1 MDNTK
6 YKTAPIPIPK
16 TKFLITI
23 IYICLFATGC
33 VNSAKQQSKHLH
45 QTELR
50 AQNGDLEAQLELA
63 NFYLDRNDSADQTNA
78 LVWFQTAAD
87 NGSAEGAYQAYKIL
101 LTVKPEQ
108 YSKATE
114 RLEQAAA
121 MDHPQAQLT
130 LADSL
135 MEASPADNE
144 VATKAFDLYQRAAT
158 QGLTEAQSKLA
169 TMLFAGNG
177 TERNLSASSQWFK
190 RAATQGD
197 SRAQLL
203 LGDFYLLGLG
213 VSENLDSAIDW
224 YEKSALQ
231 GDPDAQSKLGDLY
244 SYDQFNAIYD
254 PETAA
259 DWYQQAASNGVTH
272 AQARLG
278 KMYEDGTGVSQNIE
292 SATRWYRQA
301 ADRGS
306 PMAQCQLGSFY
317 HRGIGVTQ
325 DRSQAEYWFD
335 LAASQIPA
343 GVTPIL
349 GFIYYDCTQF
359 DNQTVTLSPDLSNLL
374 GPNSK
379 NQEP

>member
-1 MDNTK
+1 MNK
-6 YKTAPIPIPK
+6 IEYESSPNPILMA
-16 TKFLITI
+16 KFLITI
-23 IYICLFATGC
+23 VYIFLLATGC
-33 VNSAKQQSKHLH
+33 VNSAKHQSAHLQQT
-45 QTELR
+45 QLR
-50 AQNGDLEAQLELA
+50 AQNGELEAQLELA
-63 NFYLDRNDSADQTNA
+63 KYYLNRNESTDQASA
-78 LVWFQTAAD
+78 LSWFQTAAD
-87 NGSAEGAYQAYKIL
+87 NGSAEGAYQAYKLL
-101 LTVKPEQ
+101 LTIKPEQ
-108 YSKATE
+108 YSEATE
-114 RLEQAAA
+114 LLEQAAA
-121 MDHPQAQLT
+121 MDHPQAQLI

-144 VATKAFDLYQRAAT
+144 AATKAFDLYQRAAT
-158 QGLTEAQSKLA
+158 QGLTAAQSKLA
-169 TMLFAGNG
+169 TMLFAGYG
-177 TERNLSASSQWFK
+177 TDRNLKASSQWFE
-190 RAATQGD
+190 RAATQGN

-213 VSENLDSAIDW
+213 VSKDLDSAIDW

-254 PETAA
+254 PETAL
-259 DWYQQAASNGVTH
+259 DWYQQAASNDVIH

-278 KMYEDGTGVSQNIE
+278 KMYEDGTGVRRNIE

-325 DRSQAEYWFD
+325 DRDQAEYWFN
-335 LAASQIPA
+335 LAAAQIPA
-343 GVTPIL
+343 GVKPII

-359 DNQTVTLSPDLSNLL
+359 DNQTVALSPELNNLV
-374 GPNSK
+374 P
-379 NQEP
+379 E